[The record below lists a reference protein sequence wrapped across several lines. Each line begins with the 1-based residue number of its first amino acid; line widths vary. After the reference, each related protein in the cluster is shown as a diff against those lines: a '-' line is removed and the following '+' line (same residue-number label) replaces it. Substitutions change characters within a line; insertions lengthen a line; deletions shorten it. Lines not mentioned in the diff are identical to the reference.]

1 MTEPGPATETLGAE
15 GGSAEESSAEEGS
28 AERLVFFTDAV
39 AAIAIT
45 LLILPLLDTIG
56 EVSRD
61 RETLG
66 ELVHHNL
73 GQFAAFALSF
83 GVIFRLWWA
92 HHRLFRHIE
101 TIGPWIVR
109 ASILWTFS
117 IALMPIPTAIITKY
131 HPSAGSVGIYGGTL
145 VLATGALT
153 VMTWYAYRNPRLSG
167 DRPPVRREDV
177 LLTFLSFL
185 VQILATVLGC
195 LVIRINFW
203 AFLLLFLAGPLETLV
218 ETRLPRRRNLPL
230 Q

>member
-1 MTEPGPATETLGAE
+1 MTEPEPEPAAGDA
-15 GGSAEESSAEEGS
+15 G

-56 EVSRD
+56 EV
-61 RETLG
+61 TGGHPALG
-66 ELVHHNL
+66 ALVHHNI

-101 TIGPWIVR
+101 TISPGIVR
-109 ASILWTFS
+109 GSVLWTFA

-131 HPSAGSVGIYGGTL
+131 PPSAGSVGIYGGTL
-145 VLATGALT
+145 ILATGALT
-153 VMTWYAYRNPRLSG
+153 LMSWLAHRNPRLSG
-167 DRPPVRREDV
+167 DRPVVTRREV
-177 LLTFLSFL
+177 LVPFLSFL
-185 VQILATVLGC
+185 VQILATLLGC

-203 AFLLLFLAGPLETLV
+203 AFLLLYLTGPLETLI
-218 ETRLPRRRNLPL
+218 EARRQRRLGRAA
-230 Q
+230 